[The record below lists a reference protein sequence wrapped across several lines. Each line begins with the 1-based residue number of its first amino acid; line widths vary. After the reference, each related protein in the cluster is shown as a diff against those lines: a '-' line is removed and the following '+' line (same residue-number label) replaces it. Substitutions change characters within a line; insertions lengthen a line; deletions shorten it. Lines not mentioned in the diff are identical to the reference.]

1 MDYVRVHS
9 HSATY
14 ATSMSPVIAEQIIR
28 SLKIIMGEDEN
39 HGGKN
44 SVPKNS
50 PRLLPVHLPPS
61 QLYTLLPCEVQFFSQ
76 EWSMLE
82 LLSSHVD
89 THTTNPVITH
99 TYSVQQHVSMIIQF
113 GSFLGDQ

>member
-28 SLKIIMGEDEN
+28 SLKLIMGEDEN

-44 SVPKNS
+44 SAPKNS
-50 PRLLPVHLPPS
+50 PRLLPVRLPPS
-61 QLYTLLPCEVQFFSQ
+61 QLYTFSSCEARFFSQ
-76 EWSMLE
+76 ERSMLE
-82 LLSSHVD
+82 LLSAHVD

-99 TYSVQQHVSMIIQF
+99 TYSLQQHVSMIIKF